1 MMARGPAH
9 AVTTLRRR
17 RLLLGAAGLL
27 AAPLAR
33 AQRRVYRIGVPFVP
47 PRSAVEH
54 LVVAF
59 EESAKAHG
67 YSVGKDVALEY
78 RFAEGNMERIPDLI
92 HGLLSNKVDILVT
105 GTNPHTRV
113 AKAATRDVP
122 IVMWVG
128 TDVVG
133 QGLVASLSRPGGNI
147 TGLTWD
153 VGGEVIAK
161 RLQLLKDAVPGISR
175 VAGVFDGPNE
185 EAPSFRDEMRKA
197 AAPLGISFTWLRVPD
212 DLERVFSAALRERA
226 QALFLTGGAWMFARR
241 TQIVELAARH
251 RLPVS
256 YYDAA
261 FVDSGGLMSYAPNLP
276 SLIRGTWK
284 YIDRIIK
291 GAKPGDLPIERPTQ
305 LELVI
310 NLKAARAL
318 GVEIPRSLVLRADR
332 VIE

>member
-1 MMARGPAH
+1 MKH
-9 AVTTLRRR
+9 RR
-17 RLLLGAAGLL
+17 RLLLASAALL

-33 AQRRVYRIGVPFVP
+33 GQRRVYRIGVPFG
-47 PRSAVEH
+47 PRRSGVEH
-54 LVVAF
+54 LVAAF
-59 EESAKAHG
+59 EGGAAAHG
-67 YSVGKDVALEY
+67 YSIGRGILPEY
-78 RFAEGNMERIPDLI
+78 RFADGNLERIPELIQDL
-92 HGLLSNKVDILVT
+92 LRSKVDILVT
-105 GTNPHTRV
+105 GTNPWTRA
-113 AKAATRDVP
+113 AKAATRDAP

-175 VAGVFDGPNE
+175 VAGVFDAPNE
-185 EAPSFRDEMRKA
+185 EAPSFRREMQSA
-197 AAPLGISFTWLRVPD
+197 AAPLDISFTWLRVPD
-212 DLERVFSAALRERA
+212 DLERVFAAALRERA

-261 FVDSGGLMSYAPNLP
+261 FVDSGGFMSYAPNLP

-284 YIDRIIK
+284 YLDRIIK

-318 GVEIPRSLVLRADR
+318 GVELPRSLVLRADR
-332 VIE
+332 VVQ

>member
-1 MMARGPAH
+1 MTARGPAH

-33 AQRRVYRIGVPFVP
+33 GQRRVYRIGVPFVP

-67 YSVGKDVALEY
+67 YSVGKDVVLEY

-212 DLERVFSAALRERA
+212 DLERVFSAALHERA

-261 FVDSGGLMSYAPNLP
+261 FVESGGLMSYAPNLP

-291 GAKPGDLPIERPTQ
+291 GAKPGDLPIEQPTKWG
-305 LELVI
+305 LVV
-310 NLKAARAL
+310 NLRTANAL
-318 GVEIPRSLVLRADR
+318 GLRIPGGVLVRADE
-332 VIE
+332 VIQ

>member
-1 MMARGPAH
+1 MTALP
-9 AVTTLRRR
+9 RR
-17 RLLLGAAGLL
+17 RLLLAASALF

-33 AQRRVYRIGVPFVP
+33 AQRKVYRVGALFGP
-47 PRSAVEH
+47 PRSGVEH
-54 LVVAF
+54 LVAAF
-59 EESAKAHG
+59 EEGAAAHG
-67 YSVGKDVALEY
+67 YSIGKDLLPEY
-78 RFAEGNMERIPDLI
+78 RFADGNLNRIADLI
-92 HGLLSNKVDILVT
+92 HDLLRSGVHILVT
-105 GTNPHTRV
+105 GTNPWTR
-113 AKAATRDVP
+113 AAMAATRDVP
-122 IVMWVG
+122 IVVWVG

-133 QGLVASLSRPGGNI
+133 QGLVASLSKPGGNV

-161 RLQLLKDAVPGISR
+161 RLQLLRDAMPRISR

-185 EAPSFRDEMRKA
+185 EAPSFRNEMQKA
-197 AAPLGISFTWLRVPD
+197 AAALGLSLSWLRVPD
-212 DLERVFSAALRERA
+212 DLDRVFAAALREGA
-226 QALFLTGGAWMFARR
+226 DAMFLTGGAWMFARR
-241 TQIVELAARH
+241 AQIVALAARH

-261 FVDSGGLMSYAPNLP
+261 FVDSGGFMSYAPNLP
-276 SLIRGTWK
+276 GLIRGTWK

-318 GVEIPRSLVLRADR
+318 GVEMPKSLVLRADR
-332 VIE
+332 VVE